1 MPRGN
6 VTQSH
11 TSRMRF
17 QISDFW
23 VMYLPRPRC
32 LEEAGLVCAVVLLKT
47 PSDLQKPPTALTVKS
62 GEQRV
67 GVQGIASGG
76 NPSPIPSQLVPP
88 ARHSTHGHQQDTQP
102 MDAQCFQVN
111 VMMPNALT
119 SWSCSN

>member
-1 MPRGN
+1 MPLHPLSRGIFPEAAAGRWSHFTEENTEVPRGN

-23 VMYLPRPRC
+23 VMYLPRPCC
-32 LEEAGLVCAVVLLKT
+32 LEEAGLVRAVVLLKT

-67 GVQGIASGG
+67 GVQGIA
-76 NPSPIPSQLVPP
+76 
-88 ARHSTHGHQQDTQP
+88 
-102 MDAQCFQVN
+102 
-111 VMMPNALT
+111 
-119 SWSCSN
+119 

>member
-1 MPRGN
+1 MPLHPLSRGIFPEASAGRWSHFTENTEVPRDN

-23 VMYLPRPRC
+23 VMYLPRPCC
-32 LEEAGLVCAVVLLKT
+32 LEEAGLVHAVVLLKT

-67 GVQGIASGG
+67 GVQGIA
-76 NPSPIPSQLVPP
+76 
-88 ARHSTHGHQQDTQP
+88 
-102 MDAQCFQVN
+102 
-111 VMMPNALT
+111 
-119 SWSCSN
+119 